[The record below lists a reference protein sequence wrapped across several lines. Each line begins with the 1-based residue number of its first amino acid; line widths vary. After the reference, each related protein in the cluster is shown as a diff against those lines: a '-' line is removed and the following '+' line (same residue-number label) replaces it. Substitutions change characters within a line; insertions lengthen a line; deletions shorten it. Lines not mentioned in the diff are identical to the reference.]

1 MFSLSAEFV
10 AIPVHSGI
18 KPAEIC
24 EERTAA
30 GDLGRERSWGV
41 HPLMQILPTAPPFNV
56 AEQQVNEFGQP
67 SALAE
72 STPDEPPLAVYRL
85 SPRETQVA
93 ILTAEGL
100 SAEELAASLG
110 IRVGTL
116 RNVRRTLRH
125 KLDVPAD
132 VPLNV
137 MLFRIFGSEPAAEEA
152 ANEAPAPPSGV
163 ERRVHLSVR
172 QAISSVGDLADRLD
186 ARAVAVA
193 DAAER
198 SPKSRDRL
206 AWESEQIRAIAL
218 ELHQVEAQAIARVRA
233 HLASLAG

>member
-1 MFSLSAEFV
+1 
-10 AIPVHSGI
+10 
-18 KPAEIC
+18 
-24 EERTAA
+24 
-30 GDLGRERSWGV
+30 
-41 HPLMQILPTAPPFNV
+41 MQPPMHILPTFASFDH
-56 AEQQVNEFGQP
+56 AQQQFDERGQT
-67 SALAE
+67 SALPAGPPE
-72 STPDEPPLAVYRL
+72 EPPLAVYRL

-116 RNVRRTLRH
+116 RNVRRSLRH

-132 VPLNV
+132 VPLNQ
-137 MLFRIFGSEPAAEEA
+137 MLFKIFGSEPAAEETVSESA
-152 ANEAPAPPSGV
+152 GPPSGV

-198 SPKSRDRL
+198 TPKSRDRL

-218 ELHQVEAQAIARVRA
+218 ELHEVEAQAIARVRA
-233 HLASLAG
+233 HLAILAG

>member
-1 MFSLSAEFV
+1 M
-10 AIPVHSGI
+10 
-18 KPAEIC
+18 
-24 EERTAA
+24 
-30 GDLGRERSWGV
+30 
-41 HPLMQILPTAPPFNV
+41 HPLMQILSTATPFDT
-56 AEQQVNEFGQP
+56 AEQQVNELGQT
-67 SALAE
+67 SALPE
-72 STPDEPPLAVYRL
+72 PTPDEPPLAVYRL

-132 VPLNV
+132 VPLNQ
-137 MLFRIFGSEPAAEEA
+137 MLFRIFGSEPAAEEVA
-152 ANEAPAPPSGV
+152 SEPVAPPSGV

-206 AWESEQIRAIAL
+206 AWESEQIREIAL

-233 HLASLAG
+233 HLAILAG